1 MSAFSGASTGLQAC
15 MTTLGLSGVG
25 PLAVEEEEEEE
36 VVEVEGV
43 EEDLVV
49 LLVESSLFVLKFS
62 LEEDAVLEFKLSDL
76 VDGV

>member
-1 MSAFSGASTGLQAC
+1 MSAFSGASTGLQVC

-25 PLAVEEEEEEE
+25 PLAVEEE
-36 VVEVEGV
+36 VVVVVEGV

>member
-25 PLAVEEEEEEE
+25 PLEVE
-36 VVEVEGV
+36 VVVAVVEGV

-49 LLVESSLFVLKFS
+49 LLVEVESSLFALKFS
-62 LEEDAVLEFKLSDL
+62 LEEDVVLEFKLSDL